1 MGWHR
6 GVLIAG
12 EDRPADAGRQMK
24 DGYGG
29 FNSLYAF
36 ALMISV
42 KEGGWPT

>member
-24 DGYGG
+24 DGYDR

-36 ALMISV
+36 AFMISV
-42 KEGGWPT
+42 KEGWGPT